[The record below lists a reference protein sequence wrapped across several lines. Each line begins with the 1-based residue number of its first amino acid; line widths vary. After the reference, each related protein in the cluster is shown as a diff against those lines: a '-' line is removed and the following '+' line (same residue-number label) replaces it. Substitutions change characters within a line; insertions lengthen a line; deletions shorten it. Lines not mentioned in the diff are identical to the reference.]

1 MAKHC
6 RRSRRPRRRR
16 RWQSSPPPSLR
27 RSGGERA
34 LLYVA
39 PVWQRMREGGK
50 GTGSRAAGGWRPR
63 ARGGRRLSAPTPRT
77 GDGRRQ
83 PGADEGRYHC
93 QSERAELHS
102 YRMFEKTATQTDRRM
117 EREGEGV
124 ERVTLRW
131 ASAAVVE
138 RRSQAENG
146 RRNDKNCRPPQI
158 VARIHRKLPGCLAPS
173 LGRSNCRRR
182 V

>member
-1 MAKHC
+1 M
-6 RRSRRPRRRR
+6 
-16 RWQSSPPPSLR
+16 
-27 RSGGERA
+27 
-34 LLYVA
+34 
-39 PVWQRMREGGK
+39 
-50 GTGSRAAGGWRPR
+50 
-63 ARGGRRLSAPTPRT
+63 
-77 GDGRRQ
+77 DGRRQ

-117 EREGEGV
+117 EREEGEGV

-158 VARIHRKLPGCLAPS
+158 VASASVVRSVSRIYRKLPGCLAPS
-173 LGRSNCRRR
+173 LGRPNCRRR